1 MRIGETMEY
10 SLKNLDLVDN
20 RRTFK
25 MPTYSFVLR
34 STYDSRTAMFP
45 CLTDEETEIQREVS

>member
-1 MRIGETMEY
+1 MRIGEIMEY

-34 STYDSRTAMFP
+34 STSDSRTAMFP
-45 CLTDEETEIQREVS
+45 CLTDEETETQREIS